1 MYMVNITGVVRRI
14 SERHCGNI
22 TTHVVGSSTA
32 SYKEEGAMHSR
43 V

>member
-14 SERHCGNI
+14 GERHRGNI
-22 TTHVVGSSTA
+22 TTHVAGSSTA
-32 SYKEEGAMHSR
+32 SYEEEGAMHNR